1 VFNNIGEIVIKIL
14 LTIILS
20 GLIGLER
27 STKHK
32 GAGLRTHILVGVGSA
47 LIVLTSFFIFDI
59 YKDITVID
67 PTRMVAG
74 LITGIG
80 FLCAGTIISTSGQIS
95 GLTTAAALWIVSCIG
110 MAVGAGHYSA
120 ACIVAGISFLV
131 LTLARSFEQSMGEK
145 FKDLL

>member
-1 VFNNIGEIVIKIL
+1 MFNNIGEIVIKIL